1 MELLKNN
8 GTIVMYILLHSKW
21 RYTTSIVLDL
31 NRGELAETKRCVSN
45 HR

>member
-8 GTIVMYILLHSKW
+8 GTILILFHSKW

-31 NRGELAETKRCVSN
+31 NRGGLAETKRCVSN